1 MSEVLSQTVSSYNIL
16 FSFLREVIEYRLKKE
31 FIDPKVQFPP
41 YDNIILETSPLSNF
55 ILKNELT
62 INEVLTLLL
71 AVVPHILPN
80 YLNTIISDFFPNG
93 GDLPE
98 FGGVKGKNHRGIIPT
113 GETVQ
118 FILAGND
125 IEKRIHTKSLFE
137 ENHLFAKEGVLHLE
151 QLPGTEPKMSGRL
164 IIDEE
169 YLEQIGRASCRE
181 RV

>member
-1 MSEVLSQTVSSYNIL
+1 
-16 FSFLREVIEYRLKKE
+16 
-31 FIDPKVQFPP
+31 
-41 YDNIILETSPLSNF
+41 
-55 ILKNELT
+55 
-62 INEVLTLLL
+62 
-71 AVVPHILPN
+71 PN

-169 YLEQIGRASCRE
+169 YLELFTTGNILKPKLSNEFPSQKIQTTLEWNDLVLNQKTLGQIKE
-181 RV
+181 HEDWLKYNHIVMDQWNMKD